1 MTWTPSRW
9 RPGCAGR
16 PGGPGRP
23 SPTPTPATPA
33 AAATSP
39 TGATARTCPGGT
51 RTSCWPP
58 PCASGVLTADQAELI
73 GRNRLEGVPL
83 SQIAA
88 EQDISHTALCNRRK
102 RAEKAITD
110 AIRHGSSR
118 MF

>member
-23 SPTPTPATPA
+23 SPTPTPSYAGRRRSLAVWRDGPDLPWGHPDFVLA
-33 AAATSP
+33 AAVRRGILS
-39 TGATARTCPGGT
+39 
-51 RTSCWPP
+51 
-58 PCASGVLTADQAELI
+58 ADQAELI
-73 GRNRLEGVPL
+73 GRNRLERVPL

-88 EQDISHTALCNRRK
+88 EQHISHTTLCNRRK

-110 AIRHGSSR
+110 AIRNG
-118 MF
+118 FLADL